1 MFKIQTNSNK
11 KKFPFREDKVYVI
24 YYNPPH
30 AYIDLAH
37 RLVLSAFSNFE
48 NEWTIEYNGLEGK
61 VRAILLYYGLPL
73 MKYKVS
79 NSKEPNLVDLE
90 NSSNRQAY
98 YRAKMYW
105 LLSYLEN
112 VQFNQIKKILDLIK
126 TTKGKP
132 IKVKELEGKQLTIYP
147 GNIKGRLLDL
157 YTSLQEAKSIDIT
170 LAVKKGGLFS
180 ILSGSG
186 LSGINRMTIIR
197 LIFAFL
203 VIALAG
209 ILIHSFFQAYN
220 TLMHPE
226 YMSNNTYVQIHQG
239 PNGTYYVI
247 TNPLK

>member
-1 MFKIQTNSNK
+1 MFKIQTNNNK
-11 KKFPFREDKVYVI
+11 KKFPFKENKVYVI

-48 NEWTIEYNGLEGK
+48 DEWTIEYNGIEGK

-73 MKYKVS
+73 MKYKVP
-79 NSKEPNLVDLE
+79 NTKEPNLVDLE
-90 NSSNRQAY
+90 NSSNKQAY

-157 YTSLQEAKSIDIT
+157 YTFLQEAKSIDIT

-180 ILSGSG
+180 ALSGFSLG
-186 LSGINRMTIIR
+186 GINKLTILRVILAL
-197 LIFAFL
+197 LI
-203 VIALAG
+203 IALAG
-209 ILIHSFFQAYN
+209 IIIHSFFQAYN
-220 TLMHPE
+220 TLVHPT
-226 YMSNNTYVQIHQG
+226 YSPNNNTYIKVG
-239 PNGTYYVI
+239 PNGTYYI
-247 TNPLK
+247 INPLQ